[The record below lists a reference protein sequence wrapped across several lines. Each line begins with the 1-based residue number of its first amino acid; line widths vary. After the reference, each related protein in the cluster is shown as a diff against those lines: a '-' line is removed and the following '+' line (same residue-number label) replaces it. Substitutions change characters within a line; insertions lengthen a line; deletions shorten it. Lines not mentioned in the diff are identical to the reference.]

1 MITKA
6 SFKTTLL
13 ITLFFLS
20 LFQGTA
26 FSAKRET
33 CIAGKG
39 KVCNF
44 LIPSTTPGGSPSPAS
59 PLTFSPNPPS
69 SLTLGAPFTL
79 TPPSGGIGNGP
90 ATYESKTPSVC
101 TVVSDGV
108 VTTLLPGAC
117 IIDVKKGPQGYVQSK
132 ITLTFQVT
140 APGSAVAGGGNV
152 AGGGDAAVGGG
163 NAAPPNAGTPA
174 SVNQTTPVV
183 ISSTASSFYSGG
195 TVTLTISGGN
205 GTGAYDLTGTG
216 TCTVTSAGGSNQ
228 ATLTGTNTT
237 ASATNC
243 SIKARKLESPGF
255 LTSSYSAPV
264 NITINPP
271 ACSSDIAS
279 INTPVVDNNSR
290 HVTISGT
297 TPNCIGTIHFY
308 QQASSDPTETWNYNP
323 VQFSVSN
330 GSFNQIITRS
340 DGGPLAAKTWNMNLC
355 FRTAPIPSGYQ
366 VGQCRTVTF
375 TVTAP
380 QLAGCSGNITPPIP
394 EIAWFENTYD
404 DGAGNISN
412 VYSPQLI
419 NTFRPPEGVSWVHV
433 EAQDASGAWNR
444 LLQAT
449 TSVNSDNDFNG
460 SSVNL
465 MEIGSPPTASYLR
478 LVYEAP
484 YPNCD
489 VGIATTGEMAA
500 IPSLP

>member
-6 SFKTTLL
+6 SFKTSLL

-20 LFQGTA
+20 LFHGTA
-26 FSAKRET
+26 YSAKLET

-39 KVCNF
+39 KKCQQTFRINGPSASLNVPNT
-44 LIPSTTPGGSPSPAS
+44 LILST
-59 PLTFSPNPPS
+59 
-69 SLTLGAPFTL
+69 
-79 TPPSGGIGNGP
+79 SGGGGRG
-90 ATYESKTPSVC
+90 SVSFTSNDD
-101 TVVSDGV
+101 TVCSVSSTGL
-108 VTTLLPGAC
+108 VTAKAAGQC
-117 IIDVKKGPQGYVQSK
+117 IIDATKAAADGYDEKTVRIS
-132 ITLTFQVT
+132 FEVT
-140 APGSAVAGGGNV
+140 APGSAVA
-152 AGGGDAAVGGG
+152 GDAAVGGG
-163 NAAPPNAGTPA
+163 NAAAPNAGTPA

-183 ISSTASSFYSGG
+183 ISSSASSFYSGG

-205 GTGAYDLTGTG
+205 GSGAYDLTGTG

-243 SIKARKLESPGF
+243 TIKARKLESPGF

-433 EAQDASGAWNR
+433 EAQDASGNWNR

-449 TSVNSDNDFNG
+449 TYVGSDNGYEGNFNG

-489 VGIATTGEMAA
+489 VGVATTGEMAP
-500 IPSLP
+500 IPPLP